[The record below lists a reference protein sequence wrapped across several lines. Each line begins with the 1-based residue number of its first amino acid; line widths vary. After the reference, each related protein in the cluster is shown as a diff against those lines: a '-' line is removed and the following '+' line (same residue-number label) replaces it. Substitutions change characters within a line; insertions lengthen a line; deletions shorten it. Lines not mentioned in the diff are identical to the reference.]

1 MIHFRIVGSI
11 WLISGLVSA
20 VKFPFELW
28 SMATDQQY
36 GITTGFYGAL
46 FWISKFLVEV
56 SFLLILLIGW
66 GLLRLRRWAAVGG
79 RFLGVISLLVCLWF
93 ILTQGTEHGPEPYVV
108 IVALPSQRT
117 HFLPYGGSEPT
128 TESPNPYHRMAG
140 PRRLVQM
147 PTPLRGRPRCFV

>member
-36 GITTGFYGAL
+36 GITTGFYGTL
-46 FWISKFLVEV
+46 FWISKFLAEV

-66 GLLRLRRWAAVGG
+66 GLLDRLMSAEVGG
-79 RFLGVISLLVCLWF
+79 GSFFTGSDFTVGV
-93 ILTQGTEHGPEPYVV
+93 
-108 IVALPSQRT
+108 
-117 HFLPYGGSEPT
+117 
-128 TESPNPYHRMAG
+128 
-140 PRRLVQM
+140 
-147 PTPLRGRPRCFV
+147 

>member
-1 MIHFRIVGSI
+1 MIHFRIIGSI

-66 GLLRLRRWAAVGG
+66 GLLRLQRWAAVGG
-79 RFLGVISLLVCLWF
+79 RFVGVISLLGCIWLL
-93 ILTQGTEHGPEPYVV
+93 LTPAMVHGV
-108 IVALPSQRT
+108 RT
-117 HFLPYGGSEPT
+117 LSGLSGLFRLQT
-128 TESPNPYHRMAG
+128 TTVYR
-140 PRRLVQM
+140 
-147 PTPLRGRPRCFV
+147 